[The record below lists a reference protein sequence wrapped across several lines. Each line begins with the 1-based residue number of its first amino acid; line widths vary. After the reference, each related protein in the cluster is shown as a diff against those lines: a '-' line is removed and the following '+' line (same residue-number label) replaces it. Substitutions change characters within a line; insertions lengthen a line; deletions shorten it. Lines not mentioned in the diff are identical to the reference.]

1 LPQYDIDEQKDKT
14 ERSRE
19 LWRRWRDA
27 RIEWDA
33 EARDSIDFV
42 LGNHYTEAESD
53 ALQAV

>member
-27 RIEWDA
+27 RI
-33 EARDSIDFV
+33 
-42 LGNHYTEAESD
+42 
-53 ALQAV
+53 